1 MLDLYIKSI
10 LTVSDM
16 ESLQVIESQGADSGS
31 NYNIQTSQSLEHHF
45 TLRFIYESTC

>member
-16 ESLQVIESQGADSGS
+16 ESLQLIESQGADSAS
-31 NYNIQTSQSLEHHF
+31 NYKHPNPTVSRASLR
-45 TLRFIYESTC
+45 RFIYESTC